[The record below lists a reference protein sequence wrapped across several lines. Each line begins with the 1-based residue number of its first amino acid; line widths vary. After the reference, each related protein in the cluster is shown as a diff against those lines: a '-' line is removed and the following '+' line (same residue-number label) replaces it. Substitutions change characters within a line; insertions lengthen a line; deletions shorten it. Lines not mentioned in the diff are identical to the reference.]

1 MPDGRE
7 GFNPSFGLAPSI
19 DGHLTR
25 LGYRVHHR
33 YVPGGPA
40 QPAGG
45 GGVTIRHQF
54 ALLKRAA
61 VAWNDDDAASM
72 GAALAY
78 YTLFAIAP
86 LLVLVIAVAGWIFG
100 RDAAQSY
107 ILGQLRS
114 LTGDAGV
121 LAIEQLL
128 RGALS
133 SATGVAAALVGTAIL
148 LLGAT
153 SVFAELYGDL
163 NRIWRTPSPPRASG
177 IAHLIRTRIL
187 SFGMI
192 LGIGFLLL
200 VSLVVSAALV
210 AAGDWW
216 GSRFTAWTIVVHVV
230 NEALNIGTIAVAFAM
245 IHKLLPRATIAWR
258 DVWIGA
264 LMTAV
269 LFEIGKY
276 LIGLYLGN
284 TYVASGFGAAGS
296 LVVFLVWLYYSAE
309 IFLFGA
315 EFTWVYAYRHGSRA
329 GEAPP
334 TPPPLR
340 SGRPLTAAA
349 ADAAHEH
356 HLKEK

>member
-1 MPDGRE
+1 MEED
-7 GFNPSFGLAPSI
+7 
-19 DGHLTR
+19 
-25 LGYRVHHR
+25 
-33 YVPGGPA
+33 GGPA
-40 QPAGG
+40 RAGG
-45 GGVTIRHQF
+45 GIGVSVRHVF
-54 ALLKRAA
+54 SLVKRAA

-86 LLVLVIAVAGWIFG
+86 LLVAVIAVAGWIFG
-100 RDAAQSY
+100 RDAAQSH
-107 ILGQLRS
+107 ILDQLRG

-121 LAIEQLL
+121 TAIQQLL
-128 RGALS
+128 NGALS
-133 SATGVAAALVGTAIL
+133 STTNIAAAVLGTAFL

-163 NRIWRTPSPPRASG
+163 NRIWRSPSLPKASG
-177 IAHLIRTRIL
+177 VVQLIRTRIL

-200 VSLVVSAALV
+200 LSLVVSAALV

-216 GSRFTAWTIVVHVV
+216 GSRFTAWTIVVRVV
-230 NEALNIGTIAVAFAM
+230 NEVLNIGTIALAFAM
-245 IHKLLPRATIAWR
+245 IHKFLPRAAIAWR

-264 LMTAV
+264 VMTAT
-269 LFEIGKY
+269 LFEIGKS

-284 TYVASGFGAAGS
+284 TIIASGFGVAGS

-315 EFTWVYAYRHGSRA
+315 EFTWVFAYRFGSRA
-329 GEAPP
+329 GE
-334 TPPPLR
+334 TPPDPPLLR
-340 SGRPLTAAA
+340 SGRPLTVT
-349 ADAAHEH
+349 ADNAAHKKH
-356 HLKEK
+356 RQKK